1 MAGTQRLLAVTMSF
15 SLLLAGVPAS
25 GKTGALGI
33 IVQAELANLGSAAAS
48 NGTTIYD
55 GDHLSTA
62 AGGSLRVAAGE
73 AMLYLTEQSSVIVR
87 EAADGAAKEFE
98 AELLSGGIEFSVAA
112 GTPAAI
118 MASSA
123 WIRPLGEKRGVV
135 QVRRVGPNELIVF
148 ARQGPARISYHGESE
163 TIEEGKSYRVLLN
176 PSEDGAAGGGSAGD
190 ENTKKAGR
198 PNKALL
204 LVALVVIVIA
214 TIPPV
219 IKALESPDRP

>member
-1 MAGTQRLLAVTMSF
+1 MAGTQRLLAIAMAF
-15 SLLLAGVPAS
+15 SLAGAPVS
-25 GKTGALGI
+25 GKPGALGI

-62 AGGSLRVAAGE
+62 AGGSLRVVAGE

-87 EAADGAAKEFE
+87 EAADGAAKEFD

-118 MASSA
+118 TVGSA
-123 WIRPLGEKRGVV
+123 RILPLGEKRGVV

-148 ARQGPARISYHGESE
+148 ARQGPARISYQGESE

-190 ENTKKAGR
+190 ENTKKAGK

-204 LVALVVIVIA
+204 VIAIAVIVIA